1 MESEVASL
9 RAELEAKDAEIQR
22 LRRALSCEQALAGVI
37 DAALNKDDVSRYS
50 RQMLLPG
57 FGVQGQKALKSA
69 SVLIVGAGG
78 LGCPCAAYLAAAGVG
93 KIGIV
98 DFDVV
103 EKSNLHRQIL
113 HSEAKVGL
121 SKVDSLVIAL
131 RELNSQPEYVR
142 HSAVLESSNALDIIG
157 RYQVVVDASDNA
169 ATRYLV
175 NDACVHL
182 GLPLVSGSALRWE
195 GQLTVYGYRGGPC
208 YRCLFPQPPPTST
221 VTNCSEGGVIG
232 MVPGVI
238 GCMQALEVVKILT
251 GHGDVCSGKLLLYD
265 GADARWRQVALRG
278 KLPNCDACADPSKAP
293 AVRDYAAWCGI
304 GPTNKVTTL
313 ATWYEKER
321 GRRGSRLGRWVPDP
335 SLVTVEPGLPA
346 TFYLPRPCVAD
357 VLRLQGI
364 LCLRTRGAVGLRARV
379 PAEVSGRDA
388 AGGSAWSTAP
398 TGPPGLPCEQRGA
411 VGLRARAPADV
422 SSRDVAAGAEPTHQ
436 LVAWLTVRTTQA
448 SSRRSNEPRYE
459 KERGRRGS
467 RLGRWVPDPSLVTV
481 EPGLPA
487 TFYLPRPCVADVL
500 RLQGILCLRTRGAVG
515 LRARVPA
522 EVSGR
527 DAAGGSA
534 WSTAPTGPPGLPC
547 EQRGAVGLR
556 ARAPA
561 DVSSRDVAAG
571 AEPTHQLVAWLTVRT
586 TQASSRRSNEPR

>member
-9 RAELEAKDAEIQR
+9 RAEVEAKDAEIQR
-22 LRRALSCEQALAGVI
+22 LRRELSREQALAGVI

-98 DFDVV
+98 DFDAV

-142 HSAVLESSNALDIIG
+142 HSAVLDSSNALDIIG

-169 ATRYLV
+169 ATR
-175 NDACVHL
+175 H
-182 GLPLVSGSALRWE
+182 
-195 GQLTVYGYRGGPC
+195 
-208 YRCLFPQPPPTST
+208 PPTST

-251 GHGDVCSGKLLLYD
+251 GHGDVCSGKLLLFD

-278 KLPNCDACADPSKAP
+278 KLPNCDVCADPSKAP

-304 GPTNKVTTL
+304 GPTNKCSGLNVLPKELRISCQDLRDRLLRKEPSSLLLDVRPNYQFEMCHLPGSLNIPLEQLDNELSSLEEKL
-313 ATWYEKER
+313 ANNTDVVVIC
-321 GRRGSRLGRWVPDP
+321 RRGNDSQLA
-335 SLVTVEPGLPA
+335 VEK
-346 TFYLPRPCVAD
+346 
-357 VLRLQGI
+357 LRQ
-364 LCLRTRGAVGLRARV
+364 
-379 PAEVSGRDA
+379 
-388 AGGSAWSTAP
+388 AWSERIKVCDVRGGLEAWARTVDPEFP
-398 TGPPGLPCEQRGA
+398 T
-411 VGLRARAPADV
+411 
-422 SSRDVAAGAEPTHQ
+422 
-436 LVAWLTVRTTQA
+436 
-448 SSRRSNEPRYE
+448 Y
-459 KERGRRGS
+459 
-467 RLGRWVPDPSLVTV
+467 
-481 EPGLPA
+481 
-487 TFYLPRPCVADVL
+487 
-500 RLQGILCLRTRGAVG
+500 
-515 LRARVPA
+515 
-522 EVSGR
+522 
-527 DAAGGSA
+527 
-534 WSTAPTGPPGLPC
+534 
-547 EQRGAVGLR
+547 
-556 ARAPA
+556 
-561 DVSSRDVAAG
+561 
-571 AEPTHQLVAWLTVRT
+571 
-586 TQASSRRSNEPR
+586 

>member
-1 MESEVASL
+1 MNKRVTGSVERYDPLTMSERTTMAETPPQIPSL
-9 RAELEAKDAEIQR
+9 ERA
-22 LRRALSCEQALAGVI
+22 RRKRTRK
-37 DAALNKDDVSRYS
+37 NKKR
-50 RQMLLPG
+50 
-57 FGVQGQKALKSA
+57 
-69 SVLIVGAGG
+69 
-78 LGCPCAAYLAAAGVG
+78 
-93 KIGIV
+93 
-98 DFDVV
+98 
-103 EKSNLHRQIL
+103 
-113 HSEAKVGL
+113 
-121 SKVDSLVIAL
+121 
-131 RELNSQPEYVR
+131 
-142 HSAVLESSNALDIIG
+142 
-157 RYQVVVDASDNA
+157 
-169 ATRYLV
+169 
-175 NDACVHL
+175 
-182 GLPLVSGSALRWE
+182 
-195 GQLTVYGYRGGPC
+195 
-208 YRCLFPQPPPTST
+208 ST
-221 VTNCSEGGVIG
+221 
-232 MVPGVI
+232 
-238 GCMQALEVVKILT
+238 
-251 GHGDVCSGKLLLYD
+251 
-265 GADARWRQVALRG
+265 WRR
-278 KLPNCDACADPSKAP
+278 
-293 AVRDYAAWCGI
+293 R
-304 GPTNKVTTL
+304 
-313 ATWYEKER
+313 YEKER

-586 TQASSRRSNEPR
+586 TQASSRRSNEPRRHRRACVNFRKDQRRRVRASTLLKQQEQGGANENFVDAAAHRYTKKFPAAVPDHADSTTNCVTVRTTKPQVAKQVPIALTRLNGRGEEVYSN

>member
-131 RELNSQPEYVR
+131 RQLNSQPEYVR
-142 HSAVLESSNALDIIG
+142 HSTVLESSNALDIIG

-195 GQLTVYGYRGGPC
+195 GQLTVYGYRGGP
-208 YRCLFPQPPPTST
+208 F
-221 VTNCSEGGVIG
+221 
-232 MVPGVI
+232 PGVI

-304 GPTNKVTTL
+304 GPTNKCSGLNVLPKELRISCQDLRERLLRKEPGSLLLDVRPKYEFEMCHLPGSLNIPLEQLDNELDSLEEKL
-313 ATWYEKER
+313 AKNTEVVVIC
-321 GRRGSRLGRWVPDP
+321 RRGNNSQLA
-335 SLVTVEPGLPA
+335 VEK
-346 TFYLPRPCVAD
+346 
-357 VLRLQGI
+357 LRQ
-364 LCLRTRGAVGLRARV
+364 
-379 PAEVSGRDA
+379 
-388 AGGSAWSTAP
+388 AWSKKIKVCDVRGGLESWARTVDPEFP
-398 TGPPGLPCEQRGA
+398 T
-411 VGLRARAPADV
+411 
-422 SSRDVAAGAEPTHQ
+422 
-436 LVAWLTVRTTQA
+436 
-448 SSRRSNEPRYE
+448 Y
-459 KERGRRGS
+459 
-467 RLGRWVPDPSLVTV
+467 
-481 EPGLPA
+481 
-487 TFYLPRPCVADVL
+487 
-500 RLQGILCLRTRGAVG
+500 
-515 LRARVPA
+515 
-522 EVSGR
+522 
-527 DAAGGSA
+527 
-534 WSTAPTGPPGLPC
+534 
-547 EQRGAVGLR
+547 
-556 ARAPA
+556 
-561 DVSSRDVAAG
+561 
-571 AEPTHQLVAWLTVRT
+571 
-586 TQASSRRSNEPR
+586 

>member
-1 MESEVASL
+1 MNDLAEMETEVASL

-278 KLPNCDACADPSKAP
+278 KLPNCDACADLSKAP

-304 GPTNKVTTL
+304 GPTNKCSGLNVLPKELRISCQDLRERLLRKEPGSLLLDVRPKYEFEMCHLPGSLNIPLEQLDNELDSLEEKL
-313 ATWYEKER
+313 AKNTEVVVIC
-321 GRRGSRLGRWVPDP
+321 RRGNNSQLA
-335 SLVTVEPGLPA
+335 VEK
-346 TFYLPRPCVAD
+346 
-357 VLRLQGI
+357 LRQ
-364 LCLRTRGAVGLRARV
+364 
-379 PAEVSGRDA
+379 
-388 AGGSAWSTAP
+388 AWSKKIKVCDVRGGLESWARTVDPEFP
-398 TGPPGLPCEQRGA
+398 T
-411 VGLRARAPADV
+411 
-422 SSRDVAAGAEPTHQ
+422 
-436 LVAWLTVRTTQA
+436 
-448 SSRRSNEPRYE
+448 Y
-459 KERGRRGS
+459 
-467 RLGRWVPDPSLVTV
+467 
-481 EPGLPA
+481 
-487 TFYLPRPCVADVL
+487 
-500 RLQGILCLRTRGAVG
+500 
-515 LRARVPA
+515 
-522 EVSGR
+522 
-527 DAAGGSA
+527 
-534 WSTAPTGPPGLPC
+534 
-547 EQRGAVGLR
+547 
-556 ARAPA
+556 
-561 DVSSRDVAAG
+561 
-571 AEPTHQLVAWLTVRT
+571 
-586 TQASSRRSNEPR
+586 

>member
-1 MESEVASL
+1 MAFTGIPVVFRPISAEDYFGKGLPFQVYMVLATAIAMDLTSL
-9 RAELEAKDAEIQR
+9 D
-22 LRRALSCEQALAGVI
+22 ALA
-37 DAALNKDDVSRYS
+37 DK
-50 RQMLLPG
+50 
-57 FGVQGQKALKSA
+57 
-69 SVLIVGAGG
+69 
-78 LGCPCAAYLAAAGVG
+78 
-93 KIGIV
+93 
-98 DFDVV
+98 VV
-103 EKSNLHRQIL
+103 
-113 HSEAKVGL
+113 
-121 SKVDSLVIAL
+121 
-131 RELNSQPEYVR
+131 
-142 HSAVLESSNALDIIG
+142 
-157 RYQVVVDASDNA
+157 
-169 ATRYLV
+169 
-175 NDACVHL
+175 
-182 GLPLVSGSALRWE
+182 
-195 GQLTVYGYRGGPC
+195 
-208 YRCLFPQPPPTST
+208 
-221 VTNCSEGGVIG
+221 
-232 MVPGVI
+232 
-238 GCMQALEVVKILT
+238 
-251 GHGDVCSGKLLLYD
+251 
-265 GADARWRQVALRG
+265 
-278 KLPNCDACADPSKAP
+278 
-293 AVRDYAAWCGI
+293 
-304 GPTNKVTTL
+304 
-313 ATWYEKER
+313 YEKER

-411 VGLRARAPADV
+411 VGLRARVPVEVSGLYVVGGGAYTLQVAASSTV
-422 SSRDVAAGAEPTHQ
+422 RATRSCRATGTSSSRCVQPRRGCGGGAYPSTSRLVDRADNASQ
-436 LVAWLTVRTTQA
+436 LKT
-448 SSRRSNEPRYE
+448 YE

-556 ARAPA
+556 ARVPVEVSGLYVVGGGAYTLQVA
-561 DVSSRDVAAG
+561 ASSTVRATRSCRATGTSSSRCVQ
-571 AEPTHQLVAWLTVRT
+571 P
-586 TQASSRRSNEPR
+586 RRGCGGRSLPIN